1 MENTKYS
8 ANAPKVKVEVTIVP
22 EPNDPELKER
32 IDAMVN
38 AFHHSIKELLR

>member
-38 AFHHSIKELLR
+38 DLYRSVKELL